1 MTIRTPHVVASCL
14 GFLAGVVVASFGYA
28 AGYLPSLTFTAAVA
42 VMLVLAVWE
51 FVPTRTSDQK
61 GTGAFSHSSCP
72 TPSHSRR
79 AITLIAV
86 IAFGLGLI
94 RFSVAAA
101 GADGSVS
108 APSGRATVELEGR
121 VIQSASTSTGRWELQ
136 LVNVVAG
143 RRASNRDRAAAEDDQ
158 RASRHREP
166 PTTPRPAVRLSSTT
180 GFSRPVRVT
189 LPSAPDPPAY
199 GDTVRVRCLF
209 RQPEHLRDRLTVSG
223 TCAAFRP
230 GDLRVL
236 GQGGG
241 SPTIRAILRLHR
253 ALVASVDQLL
263 PEPAAGIVAGM
274 VLGVRR
280 SLDGDLLD
288 AFRRTG
294 VIHIL
299 VVSGFHMT
307 FIGLRFRRWL
317 LKLGILPRSTTA
329 WVALAIL
336 ALYVVMV
343 GLQPSAV
350 RGALVVVAILAADL
364 LGRVGNP
371 VRALL
376 LIATAMVA
384 VHPHTL
390 GFDLGFQLSFAA
402 AAALILLAPIL
413 DAWLRAAWRRAV
425 GWLPKSP
432 HVPEIVMTHIGWM
445 RAWGEELRD
454 LLAASIAASLATA
467 PLLIGAFGT
476 ITPISPLVNIPV
488 LLLVPLLMG
497 FGVGL
502 IIAAFVVPPFAIAI
516 AWVLGVLVSALT
528 AIVLWAQRLP
538 GAGTM
543 VGQADW
549 WFVLGLETLL
559 AIAVLLWYRDRHL
572 HILSPFLASDLATVV
587 SGGKNTRQFG
597 DRGDPQ
603 PTGNEMDQKTTIV

>member
-14 GFLAGVVVASFGYA
+14 GFLAGVAIASFGYV
-28 AGYLPSLTFTAAVA
+28 AGYLPSLPFIAAIA
-42 VMLVLAVWE
+42 VMLAFAVWE
-51 FVPTRTSDQK
+51 FT
-61 GTGAFSHSSCP
+61 P
-72 TPSHSRR
+72 TPDAPVGAGGVSGVIGWYRIV
-79 AITLIAV
+79 ALIAAV
-86 IAFGLGLI
+86 AFGLGLL
-94 RFSVAAA
+94 RFSVAATDA
-101 GADGSVS
+101 GRSIS
-108 APSGRATVELEGR
+108 APSGRETVELEGR
-121 VIQSASTSTGRWELQ
+121 VTRSSSASSGRWEIQ
-136 LVNVVAG
+136 LVNIVAG

-158 RASRHREP
+158 RAPRHREP
-166 PTTPRPAVRLSSTT
+166 PMT
-180 GFSRPVRVT
+180 FSRPVRVT
-189 LPSAPDPPAY
+189 LPSAADPPAY
-199 GDTVRVRCLF
+199 GDTIRVRCLF

-253 ALVASVDQLL
+253 VLVASVDQLL

-317 LKLGILPRSTTA
+317 LKLGILPRSMTA

-336 ALYVVMV
+336 AMYVVMV

-350 RGALVVVAILAADL
+350 RGALVVTALLAADL

-402 AAALILLAPIL
+402 AAALVLLAPIL

-432 HVPEIVMTHIGWM
+432 YVPEIVMTHIGWM

-467 PLLIGAFGT
+467 PLIVGAFGT
-476 ITPISPLVNIPV
+476 ISPIAPLVNIPV

-497 FGVGL
+497 FGVVL

-516 AWVLGVLVSALT
+516 TWALGVLVSALT
-528 AIVLWAQRLP
+528 TIVIWSQHLP
-538 GAGTM
+538 GAGTL

-549 WFVLGLETLL
+549 WFVLSLEVLL
-559 AIAVLLWYRDRHL
+559 AIVVLTWYRRRHL
-572 HILSPFLASDLATVV
+572 PILSPFFNAELATAVQR
-587 SGGKNTRQFG
+587 GA
-597 DRGDPQ
+597 DRSQRVDVDRAG
-603 PTGNEMDQKTTIV
+603 

>member
-14 GFLAGVVVASFGYA
+14 GFLAGVAVASFGYA
-28 AGYLPSLTFTAAVA
+28 AGHLPSLTFTAAVA
-42 VMLVLAVWE
+42 VMFVLVAWE
-51 FVPTRTSDQK
+51 FTPTTAS
-61 GTGAFSHSSCP
+61 AFA
-72 TPSHSRR
+72 SRYR
-79 AITLIAV
+79 VITLIAV
-86 IAFGLGLI
+86 VAFGFGLV
-94 RFSVAAA
+94 RFSVTAARA
-101 GADGSVS
+101 NGSVS
-108 APSGRATVELEGR
+108 ASSGRATIELEGR
-121 VIQSASTSTGRWELQ
+121 VTQSASASSGRWELQ

-166 PTTPRPAVRLSSTT
+166 STT
-180 GFSRPVRVT
+180 FSRPVRVT

-199 GDTVRVRCLF
+199 GDTIRVRCLF

-223 TCAAFRP
+223 TCVAFRP

-236 GQGGG
+236 AAGGG

-263 PEPAAGIVAGM
+263 PEPAASIVAGM

-336 ALYVVMV
+336 AMYVVMV

-390 GFDLGFQLSFAA
+390 GFDLGFQLSFVAA
-402 AAALILLAPIL
+402 VALILLAPIL
-413 DAWLRAAWRRAV
+413 DAWLRTTGKRAAAWLPRPPRVV
-425 GWLPKSP
+425 GRVVARITWVRP
-432 HVPEIVMTHIGWM
+432 
-445 RAWGEELRD
+445 WGSELRD
-454 LLAASIAASLATA
+454 LLAASIAASFATA
-467 PLLIGAFGT
+467 PLLMGAFGT
-476 ITPISPLVNIPV
+476 IAPISPLVNIPV

-497 FGVGL
+497 LGVGL
-502 IIAAFVVPPFAIAI
+502 IIAAFTVPPFAIAI
-516 AWVLGVLVSALT
+516 AWALGVLVSALT
-528 AIVLWAQRLP
+528 TIVRWSQHLP

-549 WFVLGLETLL
+549 WFVLSLEALL
-559 AIAVLLWYRDRHL
+559 AIAVLTWYRRRRIS
-572 HILSPFLASDLATVV
+572 ILSPFLRMEFVKVGAGDHKASTISVQAVPSAGEEVT
-587 SGGKNTRQFG
+587 
-597 DRGDPQ
+597 
-603 PTGNEMDQKTTIV
+603 QKTTIV

>member
-14 GFLAGVVVASFGYA
+14 GFLGGVAIASFAYA
-28 AGYLPSLTFTAAVA
+28 AGYLPSFPLTVTVA
-42 VMLVLAVWE
+42 VLLALAAWE
-51 FVPTRTSDQK
+51 FVPTGTTSEVAP
-61 GTGAFSHSSCP
+61 TTASAFA
-72 TPSHSRR
+72 SRYR
-79 AITLIAV
+79 VVALIASV
-86 IAFGLGLI
+86 AFGLGLL
-94 RFSVAAA
+94 RFFGTAAA
-101 GADGSVS
+101 PDGSVS
-108 APSGRATVELEGR
+108 AFFSRETVEIEGR
-121 VIQSASTSTGRWELQ
+121 VTRSASTSTGRWELQ

-143 RRASNRDRAAAEDDQ
+143 RRTSSRDRVAPEDDQ
-158 RASRHREP
+158 RVPRRREL
-166 PTTPRPAVRLSSTT
+166 PTALP
-180 GFSRPVRVT
+180 RPVRVT
-189 LPSAPDPPAY
+189 LPTTADAPTY
-199 GDTVRVRCLF
+199 GDTIRVRCLF

-236 GQGGG
+236 ARSGG
-241 SPTIRAILRLHR
+241 SPTIRAILRIHR
-253 ALVASVDQLL
+253 ALVARVDQLL
-263 PEPAAGIVAGM
+263 PEPAAGIIAGM

-317 LKLGILPRSTTA
+317 LSLGLLPRSMTA

-336 ALYVVMV
+336 AMYVVMV

-402 AAALILLAPIL
+402 AAALILLTPIL
-413 DAWLRAAWRRAV
+413 DVWLRAVERRTIE
-425 GWLPKSP
+425 WLPKSP
-432 HVPEIVMTHIGWM
+432 RIPEIVMTHIGWM

-502 IIAAFVVPPFAIAI
+502 IIVAFVVPPFAIAI
-516 AWVLGVLVSALT
+516 AWALGVLVSALT

-538 GAGTM
+538 GAGSL

-549 WFVLGLETLL
+549 WFVLGLEVLL
-559 AIAVLLWYRDRHL
+559 AIAVLTWYRRRRL
-572 HILSPFLASDLATVV
+572 PILSPFFNAELATFPQ
-587 SGGKNTRQFG
+587 RQV
-597 DRGDPQ
+597 
-603 PTGNEMDQKTTIV
+603 DQT

>member
-14 GFLAGVVVASFGYA
+14 GFLAGVAVASFAYA
-28 AGYLPSLTFTAAVA
+28 AGYLPSFPFTAALA

-51 FVPTRTSDQK
+51 FVPLGTSELAP
-61 GTGAFSHSSCP
+61 TTASAFA
-72 TPSHSRR
+72 SRYR
-79 AITLIAV
+79 VVALIAV
-86 IAFGLGLI
+86 VAFGLGLI

-143 RRASNRDRAAAEDDQ
+143 RRASHRDRAAAEDDQ
-158 RASRHREP
+158 RASRRREP
-166 PTTPRPAVRLSSTT
+166 PTT
-180 GFSRPVRVT
+180 FSRPVRVT
-189 LPSAPDPPAY
+189 LPTTADAPAY

-223 TCAAFRP
+223 TCAVFRP

-236 GQGGG
+236 ARGGG
-241 SPTIRAILRLHR
+241 SPTIRAILRFHR
-253 ALVASVDQLL
+253 ALVARVDQLL
-263 PEPAAGIVAGM
+263 PEPTAGIVAGM

-413 DAWLRAAWRRAV
+413 DAWLRSAWRRAV

-432 HVPEIVMTHIGWM
+432 RVPEIVMTHIGWM

-467 PLLIGAFGT
+467 PLLMGAFGT
-476 ITPISPLVNIPV
+476 IAPISPLVNIPV

-516 AWVLGVLVSALT
+516 AWALGVLVSALT
-528 AIVLWAQRLP
+528 AIVRWSQHLP
-538 GAGTM
+538 GAGTLI
-543 VGQADW
+543 GQADW
-549 WFVLGLETLL
+549 WFVLSLEVLL
-559 AIAVLLWYRDRHL
+559 AIAVLIWYRRRRIS
-572 HILSPFLASDLATVV
+572 ILSPFLATDFAAVEGRTPRASRTIVANPRPE
-587 SGGKNTRQFG
+587 KNEV
-597 DRGDPQ
+597 DP
-603 PTGNEMDQKTTIV
+603 KTTIV

>member
-1 MTIRTPHVVASCL
+1 MTIRTPYVVASCL
-14 GFLAGVVVASFGYA
+14 GFLAGVAAASFTYA
-28 AGYLPSLTFTAAVA
+28 AGSLPSFPFTTALA

-51 FVPTRTSDQK
+51 FVPTGTSELAQ
-61 GTGAFSHSSCP
+61 TTASAFK
-72 TPSHSRR
+72 RR
-79 AITLIAV
+79 YRVVSLIAA
-86 IAFGLGLI
+86 IAFGLGFI
-94 RFSVAAA
+94 RFSVAAT
-101 GADGSVS
+101 GADRSVS
-108 APSGRATVELEGR
+108 APSSRETVELEGR
-121 VIQSASTSTGRWELQ
+121 VSQSSSSSSGRWELQ
-136 LVNVVAG
+136 LVDVVAG
-143 RRASNRDRAAAEDDQ
+143 RRAPNRDRETAEDDQ
-158 RASRHREP
+158 RAPRRREP
-166 PTTPRPAVRLSSTT
+166 PTALPRPVL
-180 GFSRPVRVT
+180 VT
-189 LPSAPDPPAY
+189 LPITADAPTY

-223 TCAAFRP
+223 TCVAFRSS
-230 GDLRVL
+230 DLRVL
-236 GQGGG
+236 ATGGG
-241 SPTIRAILRLHR
+241 SPTIRSILRLHR
-253 ALVASVDQLL
+253 ALVARVDQLL
-263 PEPAAGIVAGM
+263 PEPAAGIIAGM
-274 VLGVRR
+274 VFGVRR
-280 SLDGDLLD
+280 PLDGDLLD
-288 AFRRTG
+288 AFRATG

-317 LKLGILPRSTTA
+317 LKLGLLPRPTTA
-329 WVALAIL
+329 WVALVLL
-336 ALYVVMV
+336 AVYVVMV

-364 LGRVGNP
+364 IGRIGNP

-402 AAALILLAPIL
+402 ATALVLLAPII
-413 DAWLRAAWRRAV
+413 DAWLRAVERRAV

-432 HVPEIVMTHIGWM
+432 HVPEIVMSHIGWM

-488 LLLVPLLMG
+488 LLLVPFLMG

-502 IIAAFVVPPFAIAI
+502 IIAAFIVPPFAIAI
-516 AWVLGVLVSALT
+516 TWALGVLVSALT
-528 AIVLWAQRLP
+528 TIVLWSQHLP

-549 WFVLGLETLL
+549 WFVLSLEVLL
-559 AIAVLLWYRDRHL
+559 AIAVLTWYRRRRIS
-572 HILSPFLASDLATVV
+572 ILSPFLAPDFAAVEGRTPLANRTIAA
-587 SGGKNTRQFG
+587 N
-597 DRGDPQ
+597 PQ
-603 PTGNEMDQKTTIV
+603 VLQK

>member
-1 MTIRTPHVVASCL
+1 MAIRTPHVVASCL
-14 GFLAGVVVASFGYA
+14 GFLAGVAIASFAYA
-28 AGYLPSLTFTAAVA
+28 AGSPPSFPFTVTAAV
-42 VMLVLAVWE
+42 LLALAAWE
-51 FVPTRTSDQK
+51 F
-61 GTGAFSHSSCP
+61 SS
-72 TPSHSRR
+72 RYR
-79 AITLIAV
+79 VVALIAA

-94 RFSVAAA
+94 RFSMTAAHA
-101 GADGSVS
+101 NGSANVLDRRS
-108 APSGRATVELEGR
+108 VELEGR
-121 VIQSASTSTGRWELQ
+121 VTQSSSTSSGRWELQ

-143 RRASNRDRAAAEDDQ
+143 RRISNRNRAVAEDDQ
-158 RASRHREP
+158 RASQHREP
-166 PTTPRPAVRLSSTT
+166 PTT
-180 GFSRPVRVT
+180 FSRPVRVT
-189 LPSAPDPPAY
+189 LPTTADAPTY
-199 GDTVRVRCLF
+199 GDTIRVRCLF

-236 GQGGG
+236 GRGGG
-241 SPTIRAILRLHR
+241 SPTIRAILRIHR
-253 ALVASVDQLL
+253 ALVARVDQLL

-336 ALYVVMV
+336 AMYVVMV

-390 GFDLGFQLSFAA
+390 GFDLGFQLSFVA

-432 HVPEIVMTHIGWM
+432 YVPEIVMTRIGWM

-454 LLAASIAASLATA
+454 LLAASIAASLATT
-467 PLLIGAFGT
+467 PLILGAFGT
-476 ITPISPLVNIPV
+476 IVPISPLVNIPV
-488 LLLVPLLMG
+488 LLLVPFLMG

-502 IIAAFVVPPFAIAI
+502 IIAAFVVPPFATTI
-516 AWVLGVLVSALT
+516 AWALGVLVSALT
-528 AIVLWAQRLP
+528 SIVRWSQHLP

-549 WFVLGLETLL
+549 WFVLSLEVLL
-559 AIAVLLWYRDRHL
+559 AIAVLTWYRRRHL
-572 HILSPFLASDLATVV
+572 PILSPFFNAELAAVD
-587 SGGKNTRQFG
+587 GGRPRDNRMIVA
-597 DRGDPQ
+597 DPQ
-603 PTGNEMDQKTTIV
+603 PVTNGVDQKTTIV

>member
-14 GFLAGVVVASFGYA
+14 GFLAGVAVASFGYA
-28 AGYLPSLTFTAAVA
+28 AGCLPSLTFTAAIA
-42 VMLVLAVWE
+42 VLLALAVWE
-51 FVPTRTSDQK
+51 FAPSRASEVAPT
-61 GTGAFSHSSCP
+61 
-72 TPSHSRR
+72 RR
-79 AITLIAV
+79 AIAFIAAV
-86 IAFGLGLI
+86 AFGFGLI
-94 RFSVAAA
+94 RFSV
-101 GADGSVS
+101 GASAFDGPVS
-108 APSGRATVELEGR
+108 ASLDRRTTELEGR
-121 VIQSASTSTGRWELQ
+121 VTQSSSTSTGRWELQ

-143 RRASNRDRAAAEDDQ
+143 RRTSSRDRMAVEDDQ
-158 RASRHREP
+158 RAPRRREP
-166 PTTPRPAVRLSSTT
+166 PIAL
-180 GFSRPVRVT
+180 SRPVRVT
-189 LPSAPDPPAY
+189 LPTTADAPTY
-199 GDTVRVRCLF
+199 GDTIRVRCLF
-209 RQPEHLRDRLTVSG
+209 RQPEHSRDRLTVSG

-236 GQGGG
+236 SQGGG
-241 SPTIRAILRLHR
+241 SPTIRAILRFHR
-253 ALVASVDQLL
+253 ALVASADQLL

-336 ALYVVMV
+336 AMYVVMV
-343 GLQPSAV
+343 GLQPSAI

-364 LGRVGNP
+364 LGRIGNP

-376 LIATAMVA
+376 LIATAMVV
-384 VHPHTL
+384 VHPHVL

-413 DAWLRAAWRRAV
+413 DVWLRAVERRAIE
-425 GWLPKSP
+425 WLPKSP
-432 HVPEIVMTHIGWM
+432 HIPEIVMTHIGWM

-454 LLAASIAASLATA
+454 LLAASIAASLATT
-467 PLLIGAFGT
+467 PLILGAFGT
-476 ITPISPLVNIPV
+476 IAPISPLVNIPV

-497 FGVGL
+497 LGVGL
-502 IIAAFVVPPFAIAI
+502 VIAAFVVPPFATAV
-516 AWVLGVLVSALT
+516 AWALEVLVSALT
-528 AIVLWAQRLP
+528 TIVLWAQRLP
-538 GAGTM
+538 GAGTLI
-543 VGQADW
+543 GQADW
-549 WFVLGLETLL
+549 WFVLSLEALL
-559 AIAVLLWYRDRHL
+559 AIAVLTWYRDRHL
-572 HILSPFLASDLATVV
+572 RILSPFLARDLATVV
-587 SGGKNTRQFG
+587 GGEKSTRQSG

-603 PTGNEMDQKTTIV
+603 PTENEMDQKTTIV